1 MSREYRYLEAMEE
14 IIRSNDKEFEHNF
27 IGEVSNK
34 PIGLVMFFNKNSKS
48 ISIRCKTH
56 RIGIKNSE
64 GKIEYKKEINELFI
78 NDSWVNSK
86 WTLVEEKKNYNV
98 RTYNVNSGKL
108 ISSENVTMTKEEIEN
123 YRGELFNKGK
133 VEEDI
138 KSGIGEGIVLFKNT
152 HYEYKIVCEIIT
164 T

>member
-1 MSREYRYLEAMEE
+1 MSKEYRYLETMEE
-14 IIRSNDKEFEHNF
+14 IIKDKNKEFERNF

-34 PIGLVMFFNKNSKS
+34 PISLVMFFSKDSKS

-56 RIGIKNSE
+56 RIGIKNNE
-64 GKIEYKKEINELFI
+64 GEIEYKKEINKHFMTE
-78 NDSWVNSK
+78 SWIDTK
-86 WTLVEEKKNYNV
+86 WTLVEEKKNYNI

-123 YRGELFNKGK
+123 YREELFNKGK